1 MRALL
6 PFLPAHASLGGLSQ
20 LAQGCSCQAK
30 LICLESQEFSS
41 SSQQELNTSIPLQSH
56 CIHVMS
62 KISELFRLFFLLVRQ
77 TDHLPLL
84 AGRAGHLP
92 CTSDI
97 STAVFQGTL
106 QVLLDTVSVQFLM
119 CRQHFQASRLKESS
133 SVNYHCLVE
142 CKHCSISYWGR
153 TWNKYGKN
161 KSNIVNRNRV

>member
-56 CIHVMS
+56 CIHVMN
-62 KISELFRLFFLLVRQ
+62 KISELFRLFFLLVHQ

-92 CTSDI
+92 CTSAI
-97 STAVFQGTL
+97 STAVFQGTI
-106 QVLLDTVSVQFLM
+106 QVLLDTPFLCTIRA
-119 CRQHFQASRLKESS
+119 CRQYFQASRLKESS
-133 SVNYHCLVE
+133 SLNYHCLVE
-142 CKHCSISYWGR
+142 CKHCIISY
-153 TWNKYGKN
+153 
-161 KSNIVNRNRV
+161 

>member
-30 LICLESQEFSS
+30 LICLESQEFSN

-56 CIHVMS
+56 CIHVMN
-62 KISELFRLFFLLVRQ
+62 KIPELFRHVFPLSMSDRSPASPGWESRTSAL
-77 TDHLPLL
+77 HLWYPHSSVP
-84 AGRAGHLP
+84 GHTP
-92 CTSDI
+92 GAPRHC
-97 STAVFQGTL
+97 FC
-106 QVLLDTVSVQFLM
+106 VQFLM
-119 CRQHFQASRLKESS
+119 CRHFQASLLKESS
-133 SVNYHCLVE
+133 SLNYHCLVE

-161 KSNIVNRNRV
+161 KSNIVNRNQV